1 MGTCPLRVGVNRDVL
16 ADLGCWWQELRTV
29 AGGWLGTG
37 VSEFPLWKGL
47 LDFDEQSV
55 GSVLLECE
63 RGTVRQPL

>member
-1 MGTCPLRVGVNRDVL
+1 MGVNRDVL

-55 GSVLLECE
+55 GSVLLEC
-63 RGTVRQPL
+63 L